1 MTILEKIKTN
11 DSDCLHN
18 PSLLSEYLVKLTGS
32 ILDAEA
38 LKFAAEIKYAEK
50 WNELRKSVESD
61 KQCDMKMKLDPTYLE
76 MKSKEALARNLLE
89 VIRSVKKRLV
99 FLSINLNEFPN
110 A

>member
-1 MTILEKIKTN
+1 MTILEKIKNNT
-11 DSDCLHN
+11 DDVLHN
-18 PSLLSEYLVKLTGS
+18 PSLLSEYLVKLTTS

-50 WNELRKSVESD
+50 WSEIRKTTETD

-89 VIRSVKKRLV
+89 VIRSVKKRLQ
-99 FLSINLNEFPN
+99 FLATEFHELT
-110 A
+110 